1 MKPIFLIFLFGT
13 MLMGESFLVSSI
25 PLPKTYVQKM
35 DAVECDDACLQQYV
49 RSGKVFSFLA
59 NAQDR
64 IADKEL
70 NDLRL
75 IYVTVFNLGTAR
87 DHSELKIALL
97 IPHRVIGRYA
107 YSTTNAVFAY
117 MLAQNR
123 AFDIK
128 TFQIEDESPASIA
141 ATLNQM
147 KSEGYYFVIAPLT
160 REGAGNLTALNA
172 DVSVYFPTVH
182 QKDFPMAPESVY
194 FGGIDYEAQLDA
206 VLREAASPLVI
217 FYDQSPLGNELNS
230 YAKEAFIA
238 MDHNLT
244 EPSVLEESPD
254 LPPRKKVY
262 SYAIERQTSNIEY
275 YLKGNDKI
283 SEGSFVLNTPIVKSG
298 MVMSQL
304 TMYEANATNILS
316 TQINYDP
323 IIFSMTQYQDRK
335 SMVIA
340 NSIGEHNNIL
350 VEANNLLSNDIVYDA
365 INYATTVGVDL
376 FYHIITNSN
385 REYDLPLVDNQISY
399 PITLVRPSVSRFLP
413 YTSIHE
419 PLPDAP

>member
-1 MKPIFLIFLFGT
+1 MDPSHCD
-13 MLMGESFLVSSI
+13 ES
-25 PLPKTYVQKM
+25 
-35 DAVECDDACLQQYV
+35 CLQQYLNN
-49 RSGKVFSFLA
+49 GKVFSFLS

-64 IADKEL
+64 VENKDL
-70 NDLRL
+70 NDQRL

-123 AFDIK
+123 SFDIK
-128 TFQIEDESPASIA
+128 TFQIEDESPTSIA
-141 ATLNQM
+141 RTLNEM

-172 DVSVYFPTVH
+172 DVNVYFPTVH
-182 QKDFPMAPESVY
+182 QKDFPMAAETIY
-194 FGGIDYEAQLDA
+194 FGGIDYQAQLDA
-206 VLREAASPLVI
+206 VLKEASSPLVI
-217 FYDQSPLGNELNS
+217 FYDQSPLGSELNS
-230 YAKEAFIA
+230 YTKEAFMA
-238 MDHNLT
+238 MDDNAT
-244 EPSVLEESPD
+244 EPSVLDNAYDQAPH
-254 LPPRKKVY
+254 KKVY

-275 YLKGNDKI
+275 YLKDNEKI
-283 SEGSFVLNTPIVKSG
+283 TEGSFVLNTPIVKSG

-335 SMVIA
+335 SMIIA

-385 REYDLPLVDNQISY
+385 REYDLPLVDNQINY

-419 PLPDAP
+419 PLIEAP